1 LRHLTCDHLARTVTM
16 CIFLRFCDSVCD
28 SLGNRH
34 NFYILKPDPAYSAPN
49 EILGIWNP
57 LSSHSS
63 LFVIKNQKNPL
74 TLTAPIT
81 QIQINKPCSPNFSN
95 DEASSSPF
103 QSLTCS
109 NPSKS
114 LNPHR
119 SIVLS
124 SVRFV
129 VLLFVCSLVVSDNEA
144 SLSLLRFDV
153 PVIATP
159 PPPEPSLTASRSLP
173 LAVDYHHQVRSFLF
187 LNGNHLPISRNCL
200 WCFLSWK
207 RRGFYFDFIK
217 KLLVVKPLI

>member
-1 LRHLTCDHLARTVTM
+1 M
-16 CIFLRFCDSVCD
+16 Q
-28 SLGNRH
+28 
-34 NFYILKPDPAYSAPN
+34 P
-49 EILGIWNP
+49 GIWNP

-124 SVRFV
+124 PVRFV

-173 LAVDYHHQVRSFLF
+173 LAVDYHHQLNEKQLLEFNRCESTLLF
-187 LNGNHLPISRNCL
+187 LSRNFECYL
-200 WCFLSWK
+200 KLNNLRLKTLILSIGTWSKKLAFLSP
-207 RRGFYFDFIK
+207 ICEQVA
-217 KLLVVKPLI
+217 LLCQMQMQNSKEIR

>member
-1 LRHLTCDHLARTVTM
+1 MVYLNDFKRRHCPHNEDNINPHL
-16 CIFLRFCDSVCD
+16 SVCD

-124 SVRFV
+124 PIRRPCNCHTTTAGTFPH
-129 VLLFVCSLVVSDNEA
+129 CQSLV
-144 SLSLLRFDV
+144 
-153 PVIATP
+153 
-159 PPPEPSLTASRSLP
+159 ASRRRLSSS
-173 LAVDYHHQVRSFLF
+173 DY
-187 LNGNHLPISRNCL
+187 
-200 WCFLSWK
+200 
-207 RRGFYFDFIK
+207 
-217 KLLVVKPLI
+217 KLESID